1 MALNIGGLLA
11 GAGVVGQSMRAEEEA
26 QRVAR
31 QNQLKIEEQ
40 NRLDMLRQQ
49 QAKAPAPEAVTTGDL
64 LGIGQQ
70 RPMDVEQVAPPKPA
84 TSTAVSPQTQ
94 AAAAQPDIPYGQQ
107 VQNPNYVPPR
117 DDPLRA
123 QAQTQID
130 QHNARIKDLENSIAN
145 MVVRPG
151 MSPDQIAQINRVRLT
166 HFGQIEAEK
175 RKRAEA
181 EAVLNR
187 TSPTID
193 YGREGRNYAIQQAQ
207 PQARLAAAQQYD
219 AAKTNYDD
227 LMAKSAQANGIDPV
241 VFKRLIGTESSFNP
255 GAVSPRG
262 EKFGLGIAQ
271 IAAVHGLTR
280 EQMLDPNT
288 AIPFAAKLFAQYL
301 KESNG
306 NYEEALYKYK
316 GASSDQGR
324 AAMAGPITTILSGTA
339 LATAAPAAPA
349 APAAQ
354 PTQVAQ
360 APIGSGVTPQDI
372 QELASPN
379 ASVAMKAFLD
389 KDYNEAYR
397 QWRKTP
403 DAAESKYGMGRLLY
417 EGLGDKP
424 NKEKGLRLL
433 NEAAQQGYAP
443 ATSFLARIAPPTQL
457 AQAQTGTA
465 TDVTAGTT
473 GPVVPG
479 PLASAA
485 TPGVRQ
491 TPESKNPT
499 AFYSGNPQAITGDQQ
514 ILNDQYQRIRTE
526 AIRKFQ
532 MAQQAGLGTQAEAIR
547 DQIVQLDTAYKD
559 NSRLLQAMGSVY
571 QLEFANDPRGVSA
584 AMSFYTGMP
593 VAFQPRSDG
602 TYNMWVNG
610 QKVGQPMTRGDV
622 RDAARELF
630 DAKYREATTAARAK
644 FGMFKAEE
652 GVKLQGRLTE
662 IQANMLKDTVVER
675 VKGELRIKEN
685 ALKEGWTAKPSGR
698 NDGTIVLMPPLWMQQ
713 QGTPPLV
720 YNPSGQTIKVDN
732 QEITTNSAI
741 PITGL
746 PSATII
752 AGGR

>member
-1 MALNIGGLLA
+1 MAALTFGNIAAGTEGFYQGRALA
-11 GAGVVGQSMRAEEEA
+11 RKDETERKALEEL
-26 QRVAR
+26 RR
-31 QNQLKIEEQ
+31 QDAFRE
-40 NRLDMLRQQ
+40 M
-49 QAKAPAPEAVTTGDL
+49 QAKAPAPEAVGTGDL

-70 RPMDVEQVAPPKPA
+70 RPMDVETVAPPQPA

-94 AAAAQPDIPYGQQ
+94 AAAAQPNIPYGQQ

-130 QHNARIKDLENSIAN
+130 QHNARIKDLERSIAGL
-145 MVVRPG
+145 VVTPN
-151 MSPDQIAQINRVRLT
+151 MSPDQVAQINRARLT

-175 RKRAEA
+175 QKRAQA

-193 YGREGRNYAIQQAQ
+193 YGREGRNYAMQQAQ

-280 EQMLDPNT
+280 EQMLDPNV

-316 GASSDQGR
+316 GATSDRGR
-324 AAMAGPITTILSGTA
+324 AEMAGPITTILSGTA

-354 PTQVAQ
+354 PAQVAQ

-479 PLASAA
+479 PVASSA
-485 TPGVRQ
+485 TPGVRT
-491 TPESKNPT
+491 TPETKSAT
-499 AFYSGNPQAITGDQQ
+499 AFYAGNPQAITGDQQ
-514 ILNDQYQRIRTE
+514 ILNNQYQRVRAE

-532 MAQQAGLGTQAEAIR
+532 MAQQAGLGAQAEAIR
-547 DQIVQLDTAYKD
+547 DQIVQLDEGYKS
-559 NSRLLQAMGSVY
+559 NSRLLQAMGAVY
-571 QLEFANDPRGVSA
+571 QLEYANDPRGVSA
-584 AMSFYTGMP
+584 AMSFYMGIP

-610 QKVGQPMTRGDV
+610 QKVQQAMTRADV
-622 RDAARELF
+622 RDAAKTMF
-630 DAKYREATTAARAK
+630 DKEYVKAKTANQAE
-644 FGMFKAEE
+644 FGMFRAKED
-652 GVKLQGRLTE
+652 VKLQGKLAEINAQMIKDVVVKTTE
-662 IQANMLKDTVVER
+662 GNL
-675 VKGELRIKEN
+675 
-685 ALKEGWTAKPSGR
+685 ALKKELATKGWEFKPFGNGETAVFIPPPGSSEPPFFYNATGR
-698 NDGTIVLMPPLWMQQ
+698 TIEIDG
-713 QGTPPLV
+713 
-720 YNPSGQTIKVDN
+720 IKIQD
-732 QEITTNSAI
+732 NSAY
-741 PITGL
+741 PVAGL
-746 PSATII
+746 PRI
-752 AGGR
+752 ARLAGL

>member
-1 MALNIGGLLA
+1 MALNFGGLLA

-49 QAKAPAPEAVTTGDL
+49 QAKAPAPEAIGTGDL

-70 RPMDVEQVAPPKPA
+70 RTMGVEQVAPPQPA

-94 AAAAQPDIPYGQQ
+94 AAAAQPNIPYGQQ

-123 QAQTQID
+123 QAQAQID
-130 QHNARIKDLENSIAN
+130 QHNARIKDLENSIAR
-145 MVVRPG
+145 MVVTPG

-175 RKRAEA
+175 QKRAQA
-181 EAVLNR
+181 EAVMNR

-193 YGREGRNYAIQQAQ
+193 YGREGRSQMIAQAQ
-207 PQARLAAAQQYD
+207 PQARVAAAQQYD
-219 AAKTNYDD
+219 TAKTNYDD

-255 GAVSPRG
+255 GAISPRG

-288 AIPFAAKLFAQYL
+288 AIPFAAKLFAKYL

-349 APAAQ
+349 AQ

-360 APIGSGVTPQDI
+360 APVGTGVTPQDI
-372 QELASPN
+372 QELTSPN

-417 EGLGDKP
+417 EGLGDAP

-443 ATSFLARIAPPTQL
+443 ATSFLARITPPTQL

-479 PLASAA
+479 PVVPGPVASST
-485 TPGVRQ
+485 TPGVKQ
-491 TPESKNPT
+491 TPVSKNPT

-514 ILNDQYQRIRTE
+514 ILNAQYQRIRTE

-630 DAKYREATTAARAK
+630 DTKYREATTAARAK

-652 GVKLQGRLTE
+652 GVKLQGKLAEINAQMIKDVVVKTTE
-662 IQANMLKDTVVER
+662 GNL
-675 VKGELRIKEN
+675 
-685 ALKEGWTAKPSGR
+685 ALKKELATKGWEFKPFGNGETAVFIPPPGSSEPPFFYNATGR
-698 NDGTIVLMPPLWMQQ
+698 TIEIDG
-713 QGTPPLV
+713 
-720 YNPSGQTIKVDN
+720 IKIQD
-732 QEITTNSAI
+732 NSAY
-741 PITGL
+741 PVAGL
-746 PSATII
+746 PRI
-752 AGGR
+752 ARLAGL